1 MKNNTNKENKSV
13 PHIPVLLREAVDI
26 LEVKKGEKYIDAT
39 LGFGGHAKEILKR
52 NGVLLGID
60 RDSENFELLRADFAQ
75 FDSDSW
81 KIVQGN
87 FADIEDIAKNEGFVD
102 VSGVIFDLGI
112 SSWQLDKSR
121 RGFGYRTSIDNDE
134 KLDMRMDKS
143 QDITATY
150 VVNKYSLK
158 ELYEVLSKYGE
169 LRDAKRIASLI
180 MRERPIS
187 TVCELTSAISSI
199 DGSGSLLA
207 RLFQALRIEVNQELS
222 AIRSG
227 LDGARNVLKVQG
239 RLLVISFHSLED
251 RLVKQTF
258 NKWATLSES
267 ENITKQLVT
276 AGKLE
281 LKSNSRAKSA
291 KLRAIKKI

>member
-1 MKNNTNKENKSV
+1 M
-13 PHIPVLLREAVDI
+13 PHVPVLLREAVDM
-26 LEVKKGEKYIDAT
+26 LQVKSGEKYIDAT

-52 NGVLLGID
+52 KGVLLGID
-60 RDSENFELLRADFAQ
+60 RDSENFDVLRADFAQ

-87 FADIEDIAKNEGFVD
+87 FADIENIAINESFSD
-102 VSGVIFDLGI
+102 VSGVLFDLGI
-112 SSWQLDKSR
+112 SSWQLNKSA

-134 KLDMRMDKS
+134 KLDMRMDQG

-150 VVNKYSLK
+150 VVNKYSLE
-158 ELYEVLSKYGE
+158 ELYEVFSKYGE

-180 MRERPIS
+180 MRVRPIS
-187 TVCELTSAISSI
+187 TVGELTSAISSI
-199 DGSGSLLA
+199 DGSGNLLA
-207 RLFQALRIEVNQELS
+207 RMFQALRIEVNQELS

-227 LDGARNVLKVQG
+227 LDGARNVLNVRG

-258 NKWATLSES
+258 NRWITLSKA
-267 ENITKQLVT
+267 ENITRQPIK

-281 LKSNSRAKSA
+281 LKSNSRAKNA
-291 KLRAIKKI
+291 KLRAITKI